1 MMHARRLH
9 LLREIRNGGDYLTG
23 DGSLLARQAAWAKLM
38 EWQKLAERLD
48 IKLETS
54 YALRRWGSS
63 ELQFA
68 RATLTPSGNQLLEG
82 ARGLT
87 KGPGG

>member
-1 MMHARRLH
+1 MMHARRLQ
-9 LLREIRNGGDYLTG
+9 LLREIRNGGDHLTAN
-23 DGSLLARQAAWAKLM
+23 GSLDDRQAAWSKLM

-54 YALRRWGSS
+54 YTLRRWGSS

-68 RATLTPSGNQLLEG
+68 RATLTPSGSQLLEG
-82 ARGLT
+82 ARG
-87 KGPGG
+87 